1 MATTLYRRGRVRTPD
16 RPDAT
21 AFVVVDARVGWVGD
35 EQGAESHA
43 DVVDAVVDLEG
54 CLVLPAFVDAHA
66 HLSHTGMG
74 LRGVD
79 LAGTTSVCQ
88 ALRAVEDA
96 ARRRG
101 GRPVFA
107 LNWQEHDWAEDRAL
121 TAAELD
127 RASFGGV
134 VYASRIDGHSAVV
147 SSALAMMS
155 GADRLDGWSG
165 DGLVT
170 RDAKNAARAAFD
182 AARSAEQRREDVEDA
197 LRAAAA
203 QGIAVVHECGGPL
216 LTSAADFAD
225 VLDARPAT
233 RTCPARSATGPRR
246 SPTPSRPAPWWRCT
260 APRGWPATSTST
272 ARSARTP
279 PTCGPTTPTTPAAA
293 GTAYRSSA
301 DVRDHV
307 AACAVAGIQS
317 GFHVIGDAGMDT
329 VLAGYEAAADLVG
342 LDVVRATRPR
352 LEHAEMVDAD
362 GIAPWRASA
371 WSPASSRPS
380 TRSGAAPPGCTR
392 PAWAGTGCRAPTRS
406 PALAAAGVRLA
417 LGSDSPVTPFDPWA
431 AVRAAVEH
439 HQADQRL
446 DVATAVDAHTAGGH
460 AAAREDGGGVLRVG
474 GPATFAVW
482 DVPQT
487 GRRRPSRGA
496 RWHRPADLPAHRARR
511 GAAHP
516 GMSSGGRQ
524 SRRGSVTDSGAPT
537 PKTSISWASIV

>member
-21 AFVVVDARVGWVGD
+21 AFVVVDARLVWVGD
-35 EQGAESHA
+35 EQGATGHA
-43 DVVDAVVDLEG
+43 DVVDAVVDLDG
-54 CLVLPAFVDAHA
+54 ALVLPAFVDAHA

-79 LAGTTSVCQ
+79 LAGTSSVAQ

-96 ARRRG
+96 GRRRG

-107 LNWQEHDWAEDRAL
+107 LNWQEHDWAEDRPM

-127 RASFGGV
+127 RASYGGV

-147 SSALAMMS
+147 SSALAMIS
-155 GADRLDGWSG
+155 GADRLDGWLG
-165 DGLVT
+165 DGLVA

-182 AARSAEQRREDVEDA
+182 AARSADQRREDVEDA

-216 LTSAADFAD
+216 LTSAGDFAD
-225 VLDARPAT
+225 VLELGRRRDLPRTVGYWAEAVTDPEQARALL
-233 RTCPARSATGPRR
+233 ALHGATGLGGDLNIDGSIGSHTAHLR
-246 SPTPSRPAPWWRCT
+246 SGYADDPGCL
-260 APRGWPATSTST
+260 
-272 ARSARTP
+272 
-279 PTCGPTTPTTPAAA
+279 

-317 GFHVIGDAGMDT
+317 GFHVIGDAGMDI
-329 VLAGYEAAADLVG
+329 VLDGYEAAAALVG
-342 LDVVRATRPR
+342 LDVVRASRPR

-362 GIAPWRASA
+362 GIARMARLGMVASVQ
-371 WSPASSRPS
+371 PAFDAFWG
-380 TRSGAAPPGCTR
+380 GAAGMYEARLGRSRVPGTN
-392 PAWAGTGCRAPTRS
+392 PLA
-406 PALAAAGVRLA
+406 ALAAAGVRLA

-439 HQADQRL
+439 HDADQRL
-446 DVATAVDAHTAGGH
+446 DVGTAVAAHTEGGH
-460 AAAREDGGGVLRVG
+460 AAAREHGGGVLRVG
-474 GPATFAVW
+474 ALATFAAWHVRDTDDQGLPEVRAGATLPTW
-482 DVPQT
+482 RLTVRDGNPLLVP
-487 GRRRPSRGA
+487 
-496 RWHRPADLPAHRARR
+496 
-511 GAAHP
+511 
-516 GMSSGGRQ
+516 
-524 SRRGSVTDSGAPT
+524 
-537 PKTSISWASIV
+537 